1 MGERKRAKDGH
12 EWRERKTEREREI
25 DRVGKR
31 KIEAPTGMERDMVVL
46 IFSLPPYLPLSLSPL
61 TPVCVSI
68 FLLSPTLSLFH
79 FSFNFE
85 QILN

>member
-46 IFSLPPYLPLSLSPL
+46 IFSLPPYLPLSLSP
-61 TPVCVSI
+61 S
-68 FLLSPTLSLFH
+68 LLSVFLS
-79 FSFNFE
+79 FSLSHPISLSFQF
-85 QILN
+85 QF